1 MNIPFYSS
9 SKFMDFMKMRK
20 DLKCFVIS
28 SCLLAGQ
35 FPDCWTFFLGSSL
48 LVWSNVHWWI
58 RWSTVCS
65 SLLQGHVALSI
76 NLNQWRYALILPCPV
91 TMAVK
96 FGFILTFILNLSLT
110 FGKNSLVMA
119 AFVQLFQP
127 VCHFC
132 VTTSFNSLYNVLVGI
147 LLKETAM
154 SRFRVAALA
163 SWSANLFP

>member
-1 MNIPFYSS
+1 MDIPFYNS

-20 DLKCFVIS
+20 YLKYFIS

-35 FPDCWTFFLGSSL
+35 FLDCWTFLLSSSL

-58 RWSTVCS
+58 RWSTVWS

-76 NLNQWRYALILPCPV
+76 NLNQWSYALVLPCPV
-91 TMAVK
+91 TMAMK
-96 FGFILTFILNLSLT
+96 FGFMLIFIFNLSLT

-119 AFVQLFQP
+119 AFVQLSRS
-127 VCHFC
+127 VRHFC
-132 VTTSFNSLYNVLVGI
+132 VTTLFNLLYNVLVGI

-154 SRFRVAALA
+154 SLFRVADLD
-163 SWSANLFP
+163 SWSANSFP